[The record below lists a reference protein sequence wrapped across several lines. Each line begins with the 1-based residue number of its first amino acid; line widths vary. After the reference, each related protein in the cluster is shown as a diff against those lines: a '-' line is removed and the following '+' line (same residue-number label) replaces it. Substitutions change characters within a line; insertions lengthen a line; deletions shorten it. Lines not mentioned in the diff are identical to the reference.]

1 MQRGSDMVSRDSD
14 LESVLATP
22 ELHRR
27 APRPPDYETET
38 RGLASLA
45 QAMTQ
50 PPAAIL
56 RALAAAALSACRAGS
71 AGVSL
76 IEEGGLTSRWHA
88 VEGELAPFLRGTM
101 PRAFSPCGTV
111 VDRGEL
117 QLFSFPQRHF
127 VYLAKVQP
135 TIVEALLIPFT
146 VDGSAAGAIWVVSH
160 DERRRFDAEDARLL
174 DKLGK
179 FAAAVYQLRSSADQ
193 AQQVCRRKDDFLALL
208 AHEMQTPL
216 FAMQLATE
224 LISRKPGDLDQ
235 VTAGTGV
242 LRRQT
247 GQLQR
252 LVGDL
257 LDGARIRR
265 GKLELRQVR
274 SELSPIVQAAAEAS
288 APLIAAR
295 RHSLS
300 FTPPAAPVAVMAD
313 PARIIQLVC
322 NLLNNAAKFTPPG
335 GHIRMSLE
343 AESGEAVLRVAD
355 DGIGIA
361 EEALAGIFA
370 PYAQIQSPDILDRS
384 GVGIGLGLARSLAEL
399 HGGTLEAR
407 SAGLAKGSEF
417 TVRLPLAGIPAQS
430 AVAYAAPSA
439 PRPAAAALRIPAA
452 TALRILVVDDHRD
465 TADALAWLLRRSLG
479 HEAIAVYDGPS
490 ALKAAEEH
498 APDVILQDLGL
509 PGMDGYEIARRLRRN
524 SVAKEALL
532 VAITAHPKPE
542 AARLAEDAGF
552 DRFLVKPLGLA
563 ALKEVLVSAA
573 SRRGRAAAKSA
584 DCGAAD

>member
-1 MQRGSDMVSRDSD
+1 MQRGSDMVSRDSK
-14 LESVLATP
+14 LESVIATP

-27 APRPPDYETET
+27 APRSPDYETES
-38 RGLASLA
+38 RVLASLA
-45 QAMTQ
+45 QATTQ
-50 PPAAIL
+50 SPEAIL
-56 RALAAAALSACRAGS
+56 CALAAAALSACRAGS

-127 VYLAKVQP
+127 VYLAKVRP
-135 TIVEALLIPFT
+135 TIVEALLIPFA

-160 DERRRFDAEDARLL
+160 DEHRRFDAEDARLV

-179 FAAAVYQLRSSADQ
+179 FAAAVYQLRSAVDH

-208 AHEMQTPL
+208 AHEMRTPL

-224 LISRKPGDLDQ
+224 LISRNPGDLDH
-235 VTAGTGV
+235 VTSGTGV
-242 LRRQT
+242 MRRQT

-265 GKLELRQVR
+265 GKLELQQVR
-274 SELSPIVQAAAEAS
+274 SELSPILQAAAEAS

-295 RHSLS
+295 RHSIS

-343 AESGEAVLRVAD
+343 AEGGHAVLRVAD

-361 EEALAGIFA
+361 EEALAAIFE

-417 TVRLPLAGIPAQS
+417 IVRLPLAEIPAPS
-430 AVAYAAPSA
+430 IPAPSA
-439 PRPAAAALRIPAA
+439 LAGARPNAPRSGSA
-452 TALRILVVDDHRD
+452 ALRILVVDDHRD

-490 ALKAAEEH
+490 ALKAAEDH
-498 APDVILQDLGL
+498 VPDVILQDLGL
-509 PGMDGYEIARRLRRN
+509 PGMDGYEIARRLRR
-524 SVAKEALL
+524 SCAAKEPLL

-552 DRFLVKPLGLA
+552 DRLLVKPLALA
-563 ALKEVLVSAA
+563 ALQEVLGSAA
-573 SRRGRAAAKSA
+573 SRRGRAAVKNAE
-584 DCGAAD
+584 CGAAD

>member
-14 LESVLATP
+14 LASVIATP

-27 APRPPDYETET
+27 APRSPDYETET
-38 RGLASLA
+38 RVVASLA

-50 PPAAIL
+50 PPEAIL

-76 IEEGGLTSRWHA
+76 IEEGGLTSRWRA

-111 VDRGEL
+111 VDRGDL

-135 TIVEALLIPFT
+135 TIVEALLIPFR
-146 VDGSAAGAIWVVSH
+146 VEGMAAGAIWVVSH
-160 DERRRFDAEDARLL
+160 DEHRRFDAEDARLV
-174 DKLGK
+174 DKLGE
-179 FAAAVYQLRSSADQ
+179 FAAAVYQLRSSADH

-224 LISRKPGDLDQ
+224 LISRKPGDLDRL
-235 VTAGTGV
+235 ASGTGV
-242 LRRQT
+242 MRRQI

-252 LVGDL
+252 MVGDL

-265 GKLELRQVR
+265 GKLELRQAR
-274 SELSPIVQAAAEAS
+274 SELWPIVQAAAEAS

-300 FTPPAAPVAVMAD
+300 VTPPAAPVVVMAD
-313 PARIIQLVC
+313 PDRISQVVC
-322 NLLNNAAKFTPPG
+322 NLLNNAAKFTPQG
-335 GHIRMSLE
+335 GHLRISLE
-343 AESGEAVLRVAD
+343 AEGAQAVLRVAD
-355 DGIGIA
+355 DGVGIA
-361 EEALAGIFA
+361 EEALADIFE
-370 PYAQIQSPDILDRS
+370 PYTQLGSSDLLARS
-384 GVGIGLGLARSLAEL
+384 GIGVGLGLARSLAEL

-417 TVRLPLAGIPAQS
+417 TVRLPLGEIPAQS
-430 AVAYAAPSA
+430 ALATAAPLA
-439 PRPAAAALRIPAA
+439 PRPAAG
-452 TALRILVVDDHRD
+452 TLRILVVDDHRD
-465 TADALAWLLRRSLG
+465 TADALAWLLQRSLG
-479 HEAIAVYDGPS
+479 HEVIAVYDGPS

-509 PGMDGYEIARRLRRN
+509 PGMDGYEIARQLRR
-524 SVAKEALL
+524 SPVAGEALL
-532 VAITAHPKPE
+532 VAVTGHPGPDGPRRS
-542 AARLAEDAGF
+542 ADTGF
-552 DRFLVKPLGLA
+552 DRFLVKPLGLE
-563 ALKEVLVSAA
+563 ALQEVLGSAA

-584 DCGAAD
+584 NCGAGD

>member
-1 MQRGSDMVSRDSD
+1 MQRGSDLVSRDSN
-14 LESVLATP
+14 LESVIATP

-27 APRPPDYETET
+27 APRPPDYEAET
-38 RGLASLA
+38 RVFASLT
-45 QAMTQ
+45 QAVTQ
-50 PPAAIL
+50 SPEAIL

-76 IEEGGLTSRWHA
+76 IEEDGLTSRWHA
-88 VEGELAPFLRGTM
+88 VEGELTPCLSGTM
-101 PRAFSPCGTV
+101 PRAFSPCGAV

-127 VYLAKVQP
+127 MYLAKVQP
-135 TIVEALLIPFT
+135 AIVEALLVPFA
-146 VDGSAAGAIWVVSH
+146 VDGRAAGAIWVVSH
-160 DERRRFDAEDARLL
+160 DEQRRFDAEDARLV

-179 FAAAVYQLRSSADQ
+179 FAAAVYQLRSSVDH

-208 AHEMQTPL
+208 AHEMRTPL
-216 FAMQLATE
+216 FAMHLATE
-224 LISRKPGDLDQ
+224 LICRKPGNLDE
-235 VTAGTGV
+235 VTTGTGV
-242 LRRQT
+242 MRRQI

-252 LVGDL
+252 LVDDL

-265 GKLELRQVR
+265 GKLELRQVP
-274 SELSPIVQAAAEAS
+274 SQLAPIVRAAAEAS
-288 APLIAAR
+288 APVIAAR

-313 PARIIQLVC
+313 PARIIQVVC
-322 NLLNNAAKFTPPG
+322 NLLNNAAKFMPPG
-335 GHIRMSLE
+335 GQIRMSLE
-343 AESGEAVLRVAD
+343 AEGGEAVLRVAD

-361 EEALAGIFA
+361 EEALSRIFE
-370 PYAQIQSPDILDRS
+370 PYEQLQSSDILDRS
-384 GVGIGLGLARSLAEL
+384 GVGIGLGLARSLTEL

-417 TVRLPLAGIPAQS
+417 VVRLPLAKIPAES
-430 AVAYAAPSA
+430 TLAEPALLA
-439 PRPAAAALRIPAA
+439 PRPASG
-452 TALRILVVDDHRD
+452 ALRILVVDDHRD
-465 TADALAWLLRRSLG
+465 SADALAWLLKRSLG
-479 HEAIAVYDGPS
+479 HEAVAVYDGPS

-509 PGMDGYEIARRLRRN
+509 PGMDGYEIARRLRR
-524 SVAKEALL
+524 SSAAKEALL

-542 AARLAEDAGF
+542 AARRAEDIGF

-563 ALKEVLVSAA
+563 QLREVLVSAA
-573 SRRGRAAAKSA
+573 SRRS
-584 DCGAAD
+584 GAG

>member
-1 MQRGSDMVSRDSD
+1 MQRGSDLVSRDSD
-14 LESVLATP
+14 LESVIATP

-27 APRPPDYETET
+27 APRPPDHETES
-38 RGLASLA
+38 RVLGSLA
-45 QAMTQ
+45 HAMAQ
-50 PPAAIL
+50 SPQAIL
-56 RALAAAALSACRAGS
+56 RALAAAALSSCRAGS

-76 IEEGGLTSRWHA
+76 IEEGALTSRWHA

-135 TIVEALLIPFT
+135 TIVEALLIPFR
-146 VDGSAAGAIWVVSH
+146 VEGRVAGAIWVVSH
-160 DERRRFDAEDARLL
+160 DEQRRFDAEDARLV
-174 DKLGK
+174 DKLGR
-179 FAAAVYQLRSSADQ
+179 FAADVYQLRSSADR

-216 FAMQLATE
+216 FALQLATE
-224 LISRKPGDLDQ
+224 LFSRKPGDVDH
-235 VTAGTGV
+235 VASATGV
-242 LRRQT
+242 MRRQIA
-247 GQLQR
+247 QLQR

-274 SELSPIVQAAAEAS
+274 SDLSPIVQAAAEAS

-300 FTPPAAPVAVMAD
+300 ITPPAAPVWVMAD
-313 PARIIQLVC
+313 PDRIVQVVC
-322 NLLNNAAKFTPPG
+322 NLLNNAAKFTPQG
-335 GHIRMSLE
+335 GHIRISLE
-343 AESGEAVLRVAD
+343 AEGGEAVLRVAD
-355 DGIGIA
+355 DGVGIA
-361 EEALAGIFA
+361 EEALPDIFE
-370 PYAQIQSPDILDRS
+370 PYAQLGSSDRLARS
-384 GVGIGLGLARSLAEL
+384 GIGVGLGLARALAEL

-407 SAGLAKGSEF
+407 SPGLAKGSEF
-417 TVRLPLAGIPAQS
+417 IVRLPLAETPAQS
-430 AVAYAAPSA
+430 ALAGAAPLA
-439 PRPAAAALRIPAA
+439 PPPASAALRV
-452 TALRILVVDDHRD
+452 LVVDDHRD
-465 TADALAWLLRRSLG
+465 TADALAWLLQSSLG

-498 APDVILQDLGL
+498 TPDVILQDLGL
-509 PGMDGYEIARRLRRN
+509 PGIDGYEIARQLRRN
-524 SVAKEALL
+524 SAAKKALL

-542 AARLAEDAGF
+542 AARLAEDTGF

-563 ALKEVLVSAA
+563 QLDEVLVSAA
-573 SRRGRAAAKSA
+573 ARREAAGGEGRRR
-584 DCGAAD
+584 